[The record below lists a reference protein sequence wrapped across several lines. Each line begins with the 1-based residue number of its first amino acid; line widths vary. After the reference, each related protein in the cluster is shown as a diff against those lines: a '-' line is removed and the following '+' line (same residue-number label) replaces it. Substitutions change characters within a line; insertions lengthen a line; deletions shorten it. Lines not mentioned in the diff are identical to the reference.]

1 MAGQTRYSELT
12 FIGRDSGLA
21 RVVGRPLKRFLDVQ
35 AAGGVVLL
43 IATAIALI
51 WANSPWSES
60 YFDLWHTKIDFK
72 IGDIKIFGKDLGHFV
87 NDGLM
92 ALFFFVV
99 GLEIKRELVTGQLR
113 EFRNALLPA
122 IAALGGMVVPA
133 LVFVAF
139 NLGGDGID
147 GWGIPMATDI
157 AFAVGIVSLLGPR
170 IGSPLKIFLL
180 TLAIVDDIGA
190 IAVIALFYT
199 DNLSYSWL
207 LTAVGLLLVI
217 WVLRVLRVWYIPI
230 YILVGGLVWWA
241 TFKSGVHATIA
252 GVVLGMMTPAKPLQ
266 SSEEARSIAEWL
278 RDKEEVFLVDVRWAA
293 FNISESVSVAQ
304 RLETALHPI
313 TSYIIVPIFALA
325 NAGVII
331 NSDVLSRA
339 AGSRVTLGI
348 IAGLV
353 VGKTVGITLFTW
365 IAAKAKVAPLP
376 RGMNLGN
383 LIGLAMVAGIGF
395 TVALFIAGLAYTADG
410 MESIVAEAK
419 IGILVASALA
429 AILGLIILA
438 RATDP
443 DDD

>member
-1 MAGQTRYSELT
+1 MAGETRYSELT

-21 RVVGRPLKRFLDVQ
+21 RVIGRPMKRFLDVQ
-35 AAGGVVLL
+35 ASGGVVLL

-60 YFDLWHTKIDFK
+60 YFDLWHAKIDFK
-72 IGDIKIFGKDLGHFV
+72 IGDLKIFGKDLEHFV

-122 IAALGGMVVPA
+122 IAALGGMIVPA
-133 LVFVAF
+133 LVFVVL
-139 NLGGDGID
+139 NVGGEGIG

-157 AFAVGIVSLLGPR
+157 AFAVGIVSLLGSRIPR
-170 IGSPLKIFLL
+170 SLTIFLL

-207 LTAVGLLLVI
+207 LAAVGLLLVV
-217 WVLRVLRVWYIPI
+217 WVMRVLRVWYIPI
-230 YILVGGLVWWA
+230 YVVVGLLVWWA
-241 TFKSGVHATIA
+241 TFKSGIHATIA

-266 SSEEARSIAEWL
+266 SSEEARSIAQWL

-313 TSYIIVPIFALA
+313 TSYIVVPIFALA

-331 NSDVLSRA
+331 NGDVLSRA

-353 VGKTVGITLFTW
+353 IGKTVGITAFTW
-365 IAAKAKVAPLP
+365 VAAKAKVAPLP
-376 RGMNLGN
+376 PGMNLGN
-383 LIGLAMVAGIGF
+383 LTGLAMVAGIGF
-395 TVALFIAGLAYTADG
+395 TVALFIAGLAYTGDEMAG
-410 MESIVAEAK
+410 VVAEAK
-419 IGILVASALA
+419 IGILIASAIA
-429 AILGLIILA
+429 AILGLLLLA
-438 RATDP
+438 KATDP

>member
-43 IATAIALI
+43 VATAIALI

-72 IGDIKIFGKDLGHFV
+72 IGDVKIFGKDLEHFV

-113 EFRNALLPA
+113 EFRNAMLPA

-139 NLGGDGID
+139 NIGGDGIN

-157 AFAVGIVSLLGPR
+157 AFAVGIVSLLGDR

-217 WVLRVLRVWYIPI
+217 WILRVLRVWYIPI
-230 YILVGGLVWWA
+230 YVLVGVLVWWA

-252 GVVLGMMTPAKPLQ
+252 GVVLGLMTPAKPLQ
-266 SSEEARSIAEWL
+266 SSDEARSICRVSGDARHHRRPRRRQDRRYHGVHLGCGQSETCAAASRHESRQPHRSRHGRRYRLHGRAVHRRFGVHGRRRCKHCRRGQDRHSGGL
-278 RDKEEVFLVDVRWAA
+278 R
-293 FNISESVSVAQ
+293 S
-304 RLETALHPI
+304 
-313 TSYIIVPIFALA
+313 
-325 NAGVII
+325 
-331 NSDVLSRA
+331 SR
-339 AGSRVTLGI
+339 GPGLGDP
-348 IAGLV
+348 G
-353 VGKTVGITLFTW
+353 
-365 IAAKAKVAPLP
+365 
-376 RGMNLGN
+376 
-383 LIGLAMVAGIGF
+383 
-395 TVALFIAGLAYTADG
+395 
-410 MESIVAEAK
+410 
-419 IGILVASALA
+419 
-429 AILGLIILA
+429 A
-438 RATDP
+438 RH
-443 DDD
+443 

>member
-1 MAGQTRYSELT
+1 M
-12 FIGRDSGLA
+12 
-21 RVVGRPLKRFLDVQ
+21 KRFLDVQ
-35 AAGGVVLL
+35 ASGGVVLL

-60 YFDLWHTKIDFK
+60 YFDLWHAKIDFK
-72 IGDIKIFGKDLGHFV
+72 IGDLKIFGKDLEHFV

-122 IAALGGMVVPA
+122 IAALGGMIVPA
-133 LVFVAF
+133 LVFVVL
-139 NLGGDGID
+139 NVGGEGIG

-157 AFAVGIVSLLGPR
+157 AFAVGIVSLLGSRIPR
-170 IGSPLKIFLL
+170 SLTIFLL

-207 LTAVGLLLVI
+207 LAAVGLLLVV
-217 WVLRVLRVWYIPI
+217 WVMRVLRVWYIPI
-230 YILVGGLVWWA
+230 YVVVGLLVWWA
-241 TFKSGVHATIA
+241 TFKSGIHATIA

-266 SSEEARSIAEWL
+266 SSEEARSIAQWL

-313 TSYIIVPIFALA
+313 TSYIVVPIFALA

-331 NSDVLSRA
+331 NGDVLSRA

-353 VGKTVGITLFTW
+353 IGKTVGITAFTW
-365 IAAKAKVAPLP
+365 VAAKAKVAPLP
-376 RGMNLGN
+376 PGMNLGN
-383 LIGLAMVAGIGF
+383 LTGLAMVAGIGF
-395 TVALFIAGLAYTADG
+395 TVALFIAGLAYTGDEMAG
-410 MESIVAEAK
+410 VVAEAK
-419 IGILVASALA
+419 IGILIASAIA
-429 AILGLIILA
+429 AILGLLLLA
-438 RATDP
+438 KATDP